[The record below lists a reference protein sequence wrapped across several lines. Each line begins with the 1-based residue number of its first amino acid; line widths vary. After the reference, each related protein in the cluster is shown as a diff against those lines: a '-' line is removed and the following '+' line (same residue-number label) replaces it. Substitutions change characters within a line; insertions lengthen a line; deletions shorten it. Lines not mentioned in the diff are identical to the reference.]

1 MDQPRV
7 GTNLLEPVA
16 KALEHEIVEQIL
28 RSDRV
33 RIERIVSRGQASPD
47 GFWYDLE
54 ENEWVAV
61 LTGRAGLRFQGR
73 EEIVVLNPGDHIEIP
88 AHTRHRVEWT
98 SAEQDTVWLA
108 VFYRAGPL
116 NPNRS
121 RARVGTAG
129 PVEGEPRC

>member
-16 KALEHEIVEQIL
+16 KALEHESFEQIL
-28 RSDRV
+28 RGDRV

-98 SAEQDTVWLA
+98 SAEEDTVWLA
-108 VFYRAGPL
+108 VYYR
-116 NPNRS
+116 
-121 RARVGTAG
+121 V
-129 PVEGEPRC
+129 